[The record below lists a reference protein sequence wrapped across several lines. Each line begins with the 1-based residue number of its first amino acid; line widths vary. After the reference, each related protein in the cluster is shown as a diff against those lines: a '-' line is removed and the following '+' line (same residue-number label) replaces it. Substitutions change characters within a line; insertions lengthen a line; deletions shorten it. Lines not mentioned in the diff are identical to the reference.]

1 MGYMA
6 ITGVLKARAS
16 SVDIKL
22 YLIYRWKG
30 CARREVYYCRGE
42 INFSFGASFFFVFVD
57 RKRFVLDDVLV
68 FWCGTLYNSVG
79 RMRCMM

>member
-42 INFSFGASFFFVFVD
+42 INFSFGASFFLFSWIERGSCLMMYWCFGA
-57 RKRFVLDDVLV
+57 VLYIIVL
-68 FWCGTLYNSVG
+68 GG
-79 RMRCMM
+79 